1 MCMTHLHVPRCSRP
15 VEASCQRVPGR
26 LSRCKRGRR
35 ARVAAPPPGGRAGTG
50 LGGRLGPAICAEG
63 PEANAERL
71 KPEQSTEIHT
81 VESADMRFQS
91 SHTDR
96 RASASVNSDLR
107 LSPV

>member
-1 MCMTHLHVPRCSRP
+1 MSPGVA

-50 LGGRLGPAICAEG
+50 ADEARYLRLTEG

-71 KPEQSTEIHT
+71 KPAQLSLN
-81 VESADMRFQS
+81 SQQRFI
-91 SHTDR
+91 
-96 RASASVNSDLR
+96 L
-107 LSPV
+107 LSQRI